1 MWRQTSCP
9 CHIVSCL
16 TNYHLYGR
24 WREGQFWT
32 FFVVEGWAS
41 VPCPRRVEVFTGGG
55 DEGKLTECLPSCT
68 PEDVLPVALLPSL
81 WLCVS
86 WSPALSRKEEDL
98 TGDMDGGVL
107 TEYLWGCATKQ
118 VLPVVLLKG
127 SSLRV
132 AWTPAFSR
140 KEGGLTGDRDDEG
153 MLTEYLW
160 GCTLEEVLPVIL
172 LPSSWLHVARM
183 HSSSLQRYLQLI
195 YPLFSKKNA
204 YAESEWAIFVDPK
217 AHHSSFDDD

>member
-1 MWRQTSCP
+1 M
-9 CHIVSCL
+9 
-16 TNYHLYGR
+16 
-24 WREGQFWT
+24 
-32 FFVVEGWAS
+32 
-41 VPCPRRVEVFTGGG
+41 GG
-55 DEGKLTECLPSCT
+55 DVKAGSER
-68 PEDVLPVALLPSL
+68 SL
-81 WLCVS
+81 WLKDGLQSLAHGGWKLGMRVSSLSVSQAACQRMCSLLRCYQVCDCVS
-86 WSPALSRKEEDL
+86 WSPALSRKEDL

-172 LPSSWLHVARM
+172 LPSSWLHVARI